1 MTVDDA
7 AKIGNINDN
16 ANEYNTDKTKNDN
29 DSNDKTNEKMLNKGF
44 LRRASHCQGL
54 RWASTGD
61 VCSVGERITADHQI
75 HKWWL
80 YRVIFFTKKLKYVK
94 PRLGESTLT

>member
-7 AKIGNINDN
+7 AKIGNIDDN
-16 ANEYNTDKTKNDN
+16 ANEYNTDKTKNHN

-54 RWASTGD
+54 R
-61 VCSVGERITADHQI
+61 
-75 HKWWL
+75 
-80 YRVIFFTKKLKYVK
+80 
-94 PRLGESTLT
+94 